1 LNFDAINCIRDTSG
15 YAPIMTNRTITRTDL
30 VGALHKEVGLSQ
42 TDCTDLLEG
51 VLNEIT
57 KALVTGETVKI
68 NNFASFCT
76 KHKKARTGRN
86 VTTGEEVPIT
96 PRRVITFTPS
106 LKLKHKIN
114 QAGNQDDK
122 ETS

>member
-1 LNFDAINCIRDTSG
+1 
-15 YAPIMTNRTITRTDL
+15 M
-30 VGALHKEVGLSQ
+30 SQ

-68 NNFASFCT
+68 NNFASFFT

-96 PRRVITFTPS
+96 PRRVSVFRPS
-106 LKLKHKIN
+106 LSLKAKIN
-114 QAGNQDDK
+114 LFYFAAERHTQGHV
-122 ETS
+122 TLMSS